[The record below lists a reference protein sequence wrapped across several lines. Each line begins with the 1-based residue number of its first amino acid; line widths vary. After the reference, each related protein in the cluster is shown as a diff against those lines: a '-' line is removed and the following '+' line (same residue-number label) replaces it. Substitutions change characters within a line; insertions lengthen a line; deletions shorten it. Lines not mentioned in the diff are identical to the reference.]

1 MNGKDNDANTEVNV
15 DDQLLTCTGLTG
27 NEWCTILDAWHGR
40 KDSLA
45 AIAHVL
51 TSRCGVRR
59 LWAQAIA
66 VYYRRKH
73 LNSP

>member
-1 MNGKDNDANTEVNV
+1 MNGKAIDDDTETNV
-15 DDQLLTCTGLTG
+15 EEQLLTCTGLSG
-27 NEWCTILDAWHGR
+27 NEWCALIDLWQGR
-40 KDSLA
+40 RDSLA

-73 LNSP
+73 NSS